1 MLKVFRYANIG
12 QRAIRTRCGRYGNAY
27 HTVQAG
33 DLICVFEGAN
43 APFVLRRN
51 SLDCVYKFVG
61 DAWVSG
67 LMNGEAL
74 ELGLMEE
81 EFLIE

>member
-1 MLKVFRYANIG
+1 M
-12 QRAIRTRCGRYGNAY
+12 
-27 HTVQAG
+27 QAK
-33 DLICVFEGAN
+33 DLIYVFEGAN
-43 APFVLRRN
+43 APFMLHRN
-51 SLDCVYKFVG
+51 LYDYVYKFVS
-61 DAWVSG
+61 DAWVLG